1 MKKCTYCGKNYP
13 DDVARC
19 LIDNELLSGG
29 EPQALTG
36 VEEISDPVAP
46 PPLTLAPLPATTW
59 TERQFCIFEI
69 LLVCTIAFGS
79 SILASGHFLLFGNL
93 GQSGSGST
101 GAYTWLYRCVFEASA
116 LGLLWYVLIRRKK
129 TFSSLGLAW
138 EWKDIGRSI
147 VLMVIGCAAY
157 YTVYAGL
164 SYTGLAAVAHKTSS
178 DQVAGRL
185 FGGGVSL
192 ATFLFLFLNPFFEE
206 LIVRAYL
213 ITEIK
218 LLSNSTV
225 KAIVVSTV
233 LQTSYHFY
241 QGVPLAFSYS
251 VTFLIY
257 SIYYAK
263 TNRIAPIILAHLY
276 CDVGSTLLY
285 MFRS

>member
-1 MKKCTYCGKNYP
+1 MKRCPYCGKEYP
-13 DDVARC
+13 DEVARC
-19 LIDNELLSGG
+19 LIDNELLSGE

-36 VEEISDPVAP
+36 VEEITDPVES
-46 PPLTLAPLPATTW
+46 PPLTVAPLLATTW
-59 TERQFCIFEI
+59 TERQICIFEI

-79 SILASGHFLLFGNL
+79 SILASGHFLLFGNSDH
-93 GQSGSGST
+93 SGSGSAGT
-101 GAYTWLYRCVFEASA
+101 FGWLYRCVFEASA
-116 LGLLWYVLIRRKK
+116 LALLWYVLMRRRK
-129 TFSSLGLAW
+129 TFSSLGLPW

-147 VLMVIGCAAY
+147 VLMVVGCVAY
-157 YTVYAGL
+157 YTVYAGF

-185 FGGGVSL
+185 FGSGVSL
-192 ATFLFLFLNPFFEE
+192 VTFLFLFLNPFFEE

-225 KAIVVSTV
+225 KAIIVSTV

-241 QGVPLAFSYS
+241 QGIPLALSYS

-285 MFRS
+285 LFRL